1 MTISLPAL
9 TAHTLVVDNDELVR
23 LCESWSQAPI
33 LALDTE
39 FIRVDTFHPRLGL
52 IQVCDGQ
59 ANYLLDPLSITQWE
73 PLQAILV
80 APNVLKSLHSCSEDL
95 VVFTEF
101 FGTVPS
107 PLFDTQRA
115 AAFLGFGFSI
125 SYQNLVKEILGLEV
139 SKDQTRSDWLQRPLS
154 AEQLAYA
161 ALDVACMP
169 QMTAYLQERL
179 ATTGRTEW
187 ARQEFEQMVLSAT
200 IESGVKEWNQY
211 YLGLGMS
218 WRLNP
223 PQLATLQRLCAWRER
238 IARSKNKPRSWIA
251 RDADLIAIAERR
263 PGSLA
268 ELQKI
273 PELPRQLQ
281 QRFAQEVL
289 QIIAAPHV
297 GEFPAPQLLDQ
308 PLTTAQRA
316 ILKKLQEKV
325 AEIAVSLGIA
335 SEVLARKKQLQE
347 LLLASTAAGH
357 LVWPLQMQGWRRELL
372 GKAFATILQLQEVSH
387 D

>member
-1 MTISLPAL
+1 MTVSLKAL
-9 TAHTLVVDNDELVR
+9 TDHTLVADNETLAH
-23 LCESWSQAPI
+23 LCERWSTVTI

-52 IQVCDGQ
+52 IQVCDGH
-59 ANYLLDPLSITQWE
+59 ANYLLDPLNITQWD
-73 PLQAILV
+73 PLRSVLV

-95 VVFTEF
+95 VVFKEF

-125 SYQNLVKEILGLEV
+125 RYQNLVKEILGLEV

-179 ATTGRTEW
+179 AITGRTEW
-187 ARQEFEQMVLSAT
+187 ARQEFEQMVQNASV
-200 IESGVKEWNQY
+200 ESGIEEWNQY

-218 WRLNP
+218 WRLSP
-223 PQLATLQRLCAWRER
+223 QQLATLQRLCAWRER
-238 IARSKNKPRSWIA
+238 VARGKNKPRSWIA
-251 RDADLIAIAERR
+251 RDADLIALAERR
-263 PGSLA
+263 PASLS

-289 QIIAAPHV
+289 QLIAAPPI
-297 GEFPAPQLLDQ
+297 GELPTAQLLDQ
-308 PLTTAQRA
+308 PLTTVQRTV
-316 ILKKLQEKV
+316 LKRLQEKV
-325 AEIAVSLGIA
+325 AGIAASLGIA

-357 LVWPLQMQGWRRELL
+357 LVWPQLVQGWRHELL
-372 GKAFATILQLQEVSH
+372 GEAFAAIVQLKEKPH

>member
-1 MTISLPAL
+1 MTVSLKAL
-9 TAHTLVVDNDELVR
+9 TDHTLVTDNETLAH
-23 LCESWSQAPI
+23 LCELWRAVPI

-52 IQVCDGQ
+52 IQVCDGHT
-59 ANYLLDPLSITQWE
+59 NYLLDPLSITQWA
-73 PLQAILV
+73 PLQSVLV

-95 VVFTEF
+95 VVFKEF
-101 FGTVPS
+101 FGIVPT

-125 SYQNLVKEILGLEV
+125 SYQNLVKEVLGLEV

-179 ATTGRTEW
+179 ASTGRTEW
-187 ARQEFEQMVLSAT
+187 ARQEFEQMVQNASV
-200 IESGVKEWNQY
+200 ESGVEEWNQY

-218 WRLNP
+218 WRLGP
-223 PQLATLQRLCAWRER
+223 QQLATLQRLCAWRER
-238 IARSKNKPRSWIA
+238 VARSKNKPRSWIA
-251 RDADLIAIAERR
+251 RDADLIALAERR
-263 PGSLA
+263 LASLS

-281 QRFAQEVL
+281 QRFAQDVL
-289 QIIAAPHV
+289 QLIAAPHI
-297 GEFPAPQLLDQ
+297 GELPTAQLLDQ
-308 PLTTAQRA
+308 PLTTAQRTL
-316 ILKKLQEKV
+316 LKRLQEKV
-325 AEIAVSLGIA
+325 AEIAASLGIA

-357 LVWPLQMQGWRRELL
+357 LVWPQLMQGWRHELL
-372 GKAFATILQLQEVSH
+372 GEAFASIVQLKEKPH